1 MGYGGRCACGAI
13 TLHLA
18 GEVLGTAQCWCRQ
31 CQRSAAGGGSN
42 NAVFMTDTVHVN
54 GSPGTWSSTS
64 ATGNTVTRSFCA
76 DCGTHVFGL
85 NSAVPHLIAV
95 SFGVIDQPHDL
106 VPQKVIWAEEAPA
119 WAVLDPAIEHM
130 ARQTPG
136 ERA

>member
-1 MGYGGRCACGAI
+1 MGYGGRCACGEI

-31 CQRSAAGGGSN
+31 CQRSAAGSCTT
-42 NAVFMTDTVHVN
+42 NAVFLTDTVSIT
-54 GSPGTWSSTS
+54 GTPGTYESLS
-64 ATGNTVTRSFCA
+64 AAGNTVTRNFCPH
-76 DCGTHVFGL
+76 CGTHLFGM

-95 SFGVIDQPHDL
+95 SFGVIDQAHDL
-106 VPQKVIWAEEAPA
+106 APEKVIWAEEAPA